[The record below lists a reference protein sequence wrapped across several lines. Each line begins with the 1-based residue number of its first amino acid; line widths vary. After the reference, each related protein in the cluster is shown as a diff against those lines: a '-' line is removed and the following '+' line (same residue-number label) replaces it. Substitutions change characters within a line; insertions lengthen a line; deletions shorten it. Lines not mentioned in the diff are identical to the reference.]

1 MKCKIK
7 KKLFFAEKER
17 NEENFFLFFLF
28 GFNHAS
34 TMVVVSKY
42 IYIYFELRQS
52 TTADDVYQ
60 SELNNINAT
69 SRHGF
74 AVTIKD
80 LLITAK
86 SLS

>member
-17 NEENFFLFFLF
+17 NEENFFFL
-28 GFNHAS
+28 AS
-34 TMVVVSKY
+34 IMLRRWLWFRN

-60 SELNNINAT
+60 SELNINAT

>member
-1 MKCKIK
+1 
-7 KKLFFAEKER
+7 
-17 NEENFFLFFLF
+17 
-28 GFNHAS
+28 
-34 TMVVVSKY
+34 MVVVSKY
-42 IYIYFELRQS
+42 IYKFELRQS

>member
-17 NEENFFLFFLF
+17 NEENFFLFSFWLQSCF
-28 GFNHAS
+28 DDGCGFE
-34 TMVVVSKY
+34 

>member
-1 MKCKIK
+1 
-7 KKLFFAEKER
+7 
-17 NEENFFLFFLF
+17 
-28 GFNHAS
+28 
-34 TMVVVSKY
+34 MVVVSKY

-60 SELNNINAT
+60 SELNINAT